1 MKKIVLFMLGLLVSS
16 IATAENAQSING
28 AFHKVV
34 LAGLQSG
41 EGRFIKAAEYVNNQ
55 FHAGSY
61 MCAGTDEPYYLEQ
74 LIARKSQIPFH
85 EEHLIKFSI
94 CQDETMADCLE
105 FATDKY
111 LTFRNIDGYLE
122 NDVSQ
127 FHVDLTAVK
136 DTFKPC
142 TPAEMDETVK
152 RSIHISDRQ
161 FAHVG

>member
-1 MKKIVLFMLGLLVSS
+1 MNRIALFIGLILASVITAESAQYVKGTTHKIVLS
-16 IATAENAQSING
+16 
-28 AFHKVV
+28 
-34 LAGLQSG
+34 GLQPG

-55 FHAGSY
+55 FHTGSY
-61 MCAGTDEPYYLEQ
+61 MCAGTNEPFYLEQ
-74 LIARKSQIPFH
+74 LLARKSQIPFH

-122 NDVSQ
+122 NDISQ
-127 FHVDLTAVK
+127 FKLDLTTVK
-136 DTFKPC
+136 DAFKPC
-142 TPAEMDETVK
+142 TPPEMDEKVK
-152 RSIHISDRQ
+152 RSIHLSDRQ